1 MNPIRHSAYAFR
13 VCLYLLFLFSGCSA
27 LVYQI
32 VWTRQ
37 CMLLLG
43 TTAYAVGTVLGI
55 FFLGMGLG
63 SFWGGRLAERT
74 SNPMRLYGVIE
85 ILIGIWALV
94 VIELIS
100 NKWGL
105 VITFIRLMPD
115 NVFSYF
121 LLRIAVALFWF
132 TLPALGMGMTFPLL
146 SKYEQSDVATTDRHI
161 SILYLMNTLG
171 ATSGTLFAGFFLIP
185 RTGYSI
191 TAFTAVGLNIVV
203 GIGALAAANFGKI
216 IPNLKREHLQ
226 NKEEKGNGR
235 DLAVSHYAIFL
246 GVFISGLV
254 CLALEVLWTRLL
266 IMIFLGTNY
275 AYTAV
280 LTSVLAG
287 IAVGA
292 LLMSFLFRK
301 LSFRLGIL
309 GVGYSITGVG
319 ILLTLFFISKLPEW
333 MKVFNLETTTNFY
346 YGIFGKFLLSFL
358 TLILPMLGFG
368 FTFPYALTLLGKL
381 KRKYVYS
388 SIGLAYG
395 LNTVGSIIGSVLG
408 GFVLIPAI
416 GCEKGILVSGVLLI
430 IAGFF
435 FSIVDKGYCWK
446 FISLFCLLLTALF
459 FRIGTTEKINH
470 YYLPEKHNIV
480 FFAEGVESTVAVSIP
495 EKISADDERVLWI
508 NRVQATTA
516 VERGV
521 RMNRFQG
528 VIPWMFNRKPQD
540 VLFMCFGS
548 GITCGTLGIGD
559 FENVD
564 AVEISPEV
572 LDASLLFADKNFN
585 VLEME
590 KVHVHIDDARNFLIR
605 SDKKYDFITTE
616 PMPLALTG
624 VSMFYTKEFYQFCL
638 QHLAQGGMI
647 SQWVPFHSS
656 HETIVQSAV
665 KTFLQVFP
673 YSIGLFV
680 NADLF
685 LVGSNTPLLLDPV
698 GLTEKLEQN
707 SILKKAM
714 IQSGFKDVSEI
725 LSCFVMNRE
734 GLKQFSIQ
742 GKNISDTF
750 PWVEFEAPQYVY
762 NRKSVPISLQEMK
775 RCFTI
780 IDENVITQNCPEE
793 IKQSII
799 RRQFSHQ
806 KDIDGLILYYDGLLI
821 GEDVRRSFIHSL
833 DIDNNNIQAQYY
845 LRTISKTQIEQYLR
859 WKETEKAKAIFT
871 EVAPYLKNDSVWQ
884 RLAKEWNFD

>member
-1 MNPIRHSAYAFR
+1 
-13 VCLYLLFLFSGCSA
+13 
-27 LVYQI
+27 
-32 VWTRQ
+32 
-37 CMLLLG
+37 MLLLG

-85 ILIGIWALV
+85 ILIGIWALL
-94 VIELIS
+94 VIELVS
-100 NKWGL
+100 NEWGL
-105 VITFIRLMPD
+105 VITLIRFMPD
-115 NVFSYF
+115 NALFYF
-121 LLRIAVALFWF
+121 LLRIVVALFWF

-146 SKYEQSDVATTDRHI
+146 SKYEQKNVSMMDRHV

-185 RTGYSI
+185 KAGYSV
-191 TAFTAVGLNIVV
+191 TAFTAVGLNLIV
-203 GIGALAAANFGKI
+203 GIGALSTANFGGVS
-216 IPNLKREHLQ
+216 PNLKKRPLT
-226 NKEEKGNGR
+226 NGFEERAK
-235 DLAVSHYAIFL
+235 VSHSIVFL

-287 IAVGA
+287 IAAGA
-292 LLMSFLFRK
+292 LLMSFLLRK

-309 GVGYSITGVG
+309 GLGYSVTGIG
-319 ILLTLFFISKLPEW
+319 ILLTLFFISKLPEL
-333 MKVFNLETTTNFY
+333 MKFFNLETTTNFY
-346 YGIFGKFLLSFL
+346 YGNFGKFLLSFL
-358 TLILPMLGFG
+358 TLIFPMLGFG

-381 KRKYVYS
+381 KREYVYS
-388 SIGLAYG
+388 SIGFAYG
-395 LNTVGSIIGSVLG
+395 LNTVGSIIGSILG
-408 GFVLIPAI
+408 GFILIPII
-416 GCEKGILVSGVLLI
+416 GCEKGIFVSGVLLI
-430 IAGFF
+430 ASGFF
-435 FSIVDKGYCWK
+435 FTIIDKKYLWK
-446 FISLFCLLLTALF
+446 FIGLFCLLLTPLF
-459 FRIGTTEKINH
+459 SHIGTTEKINH
-470 YYLPEKHNIV
+470 YYLPEKHSIV
-480 FFAEGVESTVAVSIP
+480 FFAEGVESTVAVSKP
-495 EKISADDERVLWI
+495 DKISADDERVLWI

-528 VIPWMFNRKPQD
+528 IIPWMFNRKPQD
-540 VLFMCFGS
+540 ILFMCFGS
-548 GITCGTLGIGD
+548 GITCGTLGIGG
-559 FENVD
+559 FENID
-564 AVEISPEV
+564 AIEISHEV

-590 KVHVHIDDARNFLIR
+590 NVHIHIDDARNFLIR

-638 QHLAQGGMI
+638 EHLVEGGMI

-656 HETIVQSAV
+656 NETIVQSAV

-673 YSIGLFV
+673 YSVGLFV

-685 LVGSNTPLLLDPV
+685 LVGSNMPLLLDPL
-698 GLTEKLEQN
+698 GLSEKLEEN
-707 SILKKAM
+707 LTLKEAM

-725 LSCFVMNRE
+725 LSCFAMNRE
-734 GLKQFSIQ
+734 GLMQFSIQ
-742 GKNISDTF
+742 GRNISDTF

-762 NRKSVPISLQEMK
+762 NRKSVPVNLKQMNQ
-775 RCFTI
+775 CFTI
-780 IDENVITQNCPEE
+780 IDENVLTQNCPEE
-793 IKQSII
+793 VKQSII

-806 KDIDGLILYYDGLLI
+806 KDIDGLILYYGGLLI
-821 GEDVRRSFIHSL
+821 SEDVRKSFIHSL
-833 DIDNNNIQAQYY
+833 DIDRDNIQAQYY
-845 LRTISKTQIEQYLR
+845 LRTISKTQIEQYLQ
-859 WKETEKAKAIFT
+859 WKELEKAKAIYI
-871 EVAPYLKNDSVWQ
+871 EVSPYLKNDLVWQ
-884 RLAKEWNFD
+884 ELASEWNFD